1 MTSQRRRATSPDLNQ
16 ALGHAA
22 SDKRIEILRR
32 LAEAGSI
39 SQAARQTG
47 ISYKAAWQAIETLG
61 NLSGTPMVEKAVGG
75 AGGGGA
81 RLTAAGRQVLA
92 GAELHAQARRGLM
105 VALQGR
111 AGEPVSAGVAALGLR
126 TSMRNHLPCRV
137 LRLQRTAGMV
147 RVHLDLGDGLGMAA
161 RITSESA
168 QLLGL
173 VPGLAV
179 LALCKA
185 TGVQL
190 AAALAP
196 REGANLL
203 QGLVTRCSRSAA
215 GGEVSLRLGS
225 GQQLVG
231 FGGPGHGLKPGRMAR
246 ALVDESAVV
255 VARTD

>member
-1 MTSQRRRATSPDLNQ
+1 MSPRRNRSVQPDLGQ

-32 LAEAGSI
+32 LAEVGSI
-39 SQAARQTG
+39 SQAARDTG

-61 NLSGTPMVEKAVGG
+61 NLAGTPMVEKAVGG

-81 RLTAAGRQVLA
+81 RLTAAGRQVLS
-92 GAELHAQARRGLM
+92 GADLHHQARRGLLQ
-105 VALQGR
+105 ALDGR
-111 AGEPVSAGVAALGLR
+111 DGQSMSAGVVALGLR

-137 LRLQRTAGMV
+137 LGLQRRAGMV
-147 RVHLDLGDGLGMAA
+147 RVLLDLGEGQDLAA
-161 RITSESA
+161 RITVESA

-185 TGVQL
+185 TGVQV

-203 QGLVTRCSRSAA
+203 QGVVTRCSRSAS
-215 GGEVSLRLGS
+215 GGEVSIRLAS
-225 GQQLVG
+225 AQQLVG
-231 FGGPGHGLKPGRMAR
+231 FAGPGHGLKVGHSAQ
-246 ALVDESAVV
+246 ALIDESAVV
-255 VARTD
+255 AARTD